1 MAVREDITQ
10 DTLMG
15 GRVHLRQPARG
26 YRAAIDPVLL
36 AAAVPA
42 GVGEDVLDVG
52 AGVGAAALCL
62 ARRVAECRV
71 RGIELQREL
80 VHLATE
86 NVRLNEMGK
95 RVEIMVGNLAHPPPR
110 IAPGSFSHVMAN
122 PPYLDPAA
130 NDPSPHRGR
139 RTAMMESGGGLGQWI
154 NHCVAM
160 ARPGG
165 TITMIQRADRLDA
178 LLSLLTRRAGDVVIF
193 PLWPF
198 DPFDDV
204 HAKPASRVILRA
216 KVGSHAPAKIMG
228 GLVLHGADGEYTDE
242 AEAVL
247 RHGAPLLLGPL

>member
-1 MAVREDITQ
+1 MALRDDVTQ

-42 GVGEDVLDVG
+42 GDGESVLDVG

-62 ARRVAECRV
+62 ARRVENCQV
-71 RGIELQREL
+71 KGIELQRDL

-86 NVRLNEMGK
+86 NIRLNEMSA
-95 RVEIMVGNLAHPPPR
+95 RVDIMIGNMAKPPPR
-110 IAPGSFSHVMAN
+110 IAPGSFHHVMAN
-122 PPYLDPAA
+122 PPYLDPVA
-130 NDPSPHRGR
+130 NDPSPDVGK
-139 RTAMMESGGGLGQWI
+139 RTANMESAGGLALWI
-154 NHCVAM
+154 NHCAAM

-178 LLSLLTRRAGDVVIF
+178 LLALITRRAGDVVIF

-198 DPFDDV
+198 DPFDEV
-204 HAKPASRVILRA
+204 QTKPASRVILRA
-216 KVGSHAPAKIMG
+216 RVGSHAPAKIMG
-228 GLVLHGADGEYTDE
+228 GLVLHKADGSYTE
-242 AEAVL
+242 SAEAVL
-247 RHGAPLLLGPL
+247 RQGAPLLLGPP